1 MDTPTPVTNLD
12 VAVVSAGVHAI
23 LRHLCADPCH
33 AYGAVVEWCETRG
46 DCVQAV
52 VCPTCRR
59 EFLVDDDEL
68 SELMRWT
75 DGDGKLLA
83 CGIQID

>member
-1 MDTPTPVTNLD
+1 MDNPTPVASLD
-12 VAVVSAGVHAI
+12 TAVVSASVHAI
-23 LRHLCADPCH
+23 LRHLCSDPCH

-52 VCPTCRR
+52 VCPSCRR
-59 EFLVDDDEL
+59 EFLIEDDEL

-75 DGDGKLLA
+75 DADGKLLA
-83 CGIQID
+83 CGVQID